1 MNDREDVSLYNPNDH
16 LEKLDKIEKKIHR
29 IDEKLAIIMEYM
41 ESEVV
46 PSTNKM
52 SSHIDFIEHTYTKV
66 SAPLHFVC
74 NKINRY
80 ISHDNTKKD
89 E

>member
-1 MNDREDVSLYNPNDH
+1 MNDRENVSLYNPNDH
-16 LEKLDKIEKKIHR
+16 LEKLDKLEKKIDA
-29 IDEKLAIIMEYM
+29 IDDKLSILMEYM

-52 SSHIDFIEHTYTKV
+52 SSHIDFIECTYTKV

-80 ISHDNTKKD
+80 IGHDNTKKD

>member
-1 MNDREDVSLYNPNDH
+1 MNDRENISLYNPNDH
-16 LEKLDKIEKKIHR
+16 LEKLDKIEKKIDA
-29 IDEKLAIIMEYM
+29 IDEKLDIIMEYM

-52 SSHIDFIEHTYTKV
+52 SSHIDFIECTYTKV

>member
-1 MNDREDVSLYNPNDH
+1 MRKMNDRFDRIDKKIDSIE
-16 LEKLDKIEKKIHR
+16 EKLSIIIEYI
-29 IDEKLAIIMEYM
+29 
-41 ESEVV
+41 ESDVV
-46 PSTNKM
+46 PSSSKM
-52 SSHIDFIEHTYTKV
+52 SSHIDFIENTYTKV

-89 E
+89 I

>member
-1 MNDREDVSLYNPNDH
+1 MEESVSLHDCM
-16 LEKLDKIEKKIHR
+16 EKLDTLGEKIDLLDDKIS
-29 IDEKLAIIMEYM
+29 IIMEYM
-41 ESEVV
+41 ESNVV

-52 SSHIDFIEHTYTKV
+52 SSHIDFIEKTYTKV
-66 SAPLHFVC
+66 STPLHFVC

-80 ISHDNTKKD
+80 ICHNDTKKD